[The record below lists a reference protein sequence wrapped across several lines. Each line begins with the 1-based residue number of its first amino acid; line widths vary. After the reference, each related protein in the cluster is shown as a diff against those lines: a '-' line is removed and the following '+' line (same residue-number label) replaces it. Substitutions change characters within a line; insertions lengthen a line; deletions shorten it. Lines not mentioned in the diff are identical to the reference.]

1 MSDAEF
7 DTTSGAPFETISW
20 SFDEESG
27 IGRVTLDRPDA
38 MNAISETMQ
47 RETIEAFERFAELDD
62 RADGVAVSVV
72 VMEGAGDRAFSS
84 GLDLSEM
91 EGLDSYDDRKKI
103 PDLFCAA
110 TDAIESY
117 AAPVIAKVDGLCLGG
132 GFEFAMACDFLYAS
146 EGSRFGQPE
155 VNFGLL
161 PGGGAAQ
168 RLAGIVGVRHAKE
181 LCMTGEQIGAE
192 EAEELGV
199 VNAVHP
205 GEELDDVVSE
215 FASTLASKPP
225 LALRGI
231 KDAANVTRQ
240 IGYEEALDYGG
251 NVWVNL
257 SQTEDFEEGMA
268 AFAEDREP
276 EYVGR

>member
-1 MSDAEF
+1 MSDADF
-7 DTTSGAPFETISW
+7 DTIAW

-47 RETIEAFERFAELDD
+47 HETIEAFARFAELDD
-62 RADGVAVSVV
+62 EADGIAVSAV

-84 GLDLSEM
+84 GLDLNEM
-91 EGLDSYDDRKKI
+91 EGLDNYDDRKKI

-117 AAPVIAKVDGLCLGG
+117 AAPTIAKVDGLCLGG
-132 GFEFAMACDFLYAS
+132 GFEFAMACDVLYAS
-146 EGSRFGQPE
+146 DESKFGQPE

-168 RLAGIVGVRHAKE
+168 RLATIIGVRHAKE
-181 LCMTGEQIGAE
+181 LCMTGKQIGAD

-199 VNAVHP
+199 VNAVHASD
-205 GEELDDVVSE
+205 ELDDAVSE
-215 FASTLASKPP
+215 LASTLANKPP

-231 KDAANVTRQ
+231 KDAANKTRQ
-240 IGYEEALDYGG
+240 IGYDEALDYGG
-251 NVWVNL
+251 NIWVNL
-257 SQTEDFEEGMA
+257 SQTEDFEEGMT
-268 AFAEDREP
+268 AFAEDRDP